1 MAHLRLIKI
10 RLENGTTVFEP
21 AALGADIGDR
31 IHWSNETN
39 EDHWL
44 ETSDGKFITNN
55 IRAGDVSDPGYP
67 ASDQTVT
74 YRCKLHPDEQGQ
86 IVVHAA
92 VAPAAAPAIVAAAM
106 LARRAACTE
115 KKPG

>member
-10 RLENGTTVFEP
+10 KLENGTAVFEP

-44 ETSDGKFITNN
+44 ETSGGDFITNN
-55 IRAGDVSDPGYP
+55 IRAGDVSDPGFI
-67 ASDQTVT
+67 AVATVA

-92 VAPAAAPAIVAAAM
+92 AASPAAPAIVAAAM
-106 LARRAACTE
+106 PAQPALCTE